1 MGTFNKN
8 VTEAATKLSKGVTEF
23 AAKNEIEKKVEDAKK
38 EAADFATRNEFDRKV
53 QDAKEKA
60 EKFSRDNELEKKL
73 EEVKGS
79 AETFVKQHELDVKM
93 NEAKISVEEQAKKHN
108 LDVKYVEV
116 KQHVDET
123 VLGVKSGVEVGV
135 AAATEE
141 EEKSDNNEGSSNNE
155 EGETRTATATMKEEE
170 EEEEQEQ
177 EETETAEKGD
187 HPGDV
192 TFDALKNQ
200 VNAIAKKIEVE
211 TKNLT
216 EKEEVQKVLTLLM
229 AKLAIAKSKFIAMT
243 QKSKDKGDEDDI
255 VEDELGVEVE
265 LGKESQAEVVVE
277 NNNNDE
283 NDSVPTTS
291 FSSATPKS
299 TEKDDEEP
307 RQSKL
312 PSVFVEEER
321 MVRAKKAVK
330 NALENAEIVVK
341 KAADRFGIRVFDHDN
356 TKETTIEEIKI
367 ETSNDDDEAVVEESV

>member
-1 MGTFNKN
+1 MGTFNKSI
-8 VTEAATKLSKGVTEF
+8 TEAATKLSKGVTEF
-23 AAKNEIEKKVEDAKK
+23 AAKNEIEKKVEEAKK
-38 EAADFATRNEFDRKV
+38 EAADFATRNEFDKKV

-60 EKFSRDNELEKKL
+60 ENFSRDNKLEKKF

-79 AETFVKQHELDVKM
+79 AETFVQQHELDVKM

-123 VLGVKSGVEVGV
+123 VLGTKSGVEDGV

-155 EGETRTATATMKEEE
+155 EEETTTATTTTKEEE
-170 EEEEQEQ
+170 EEEE
-177 EETETAEKGD
+177 EEETAEKGD
-187 HPGDV
+187 YPGDV
-192 TFDALKNQ
+192 TLNALKNQ

-243 QKSKDKGDEDDI
+243 QRTKDKGDEDDI

-291 FSSATPKS
+291 SSSATPKS
-299 TEKDDEEP
+299 TENDDEEP
-307 RQSKL
+307 KQSKL

-356 TKETTIEEIKI
+356 TKETTMEEIEI